1 MKDCLLRLM
10 ACLWQLMIPVGSWC
24 GVWMAAAPQ
33 SDTEK
38 AVAIARSM
46 KDLDAQLAEWFGNWV
61 MHPVIGKLAI
71 SRLALFLAALLVLAL
86 LVRLVRMTLAL
97 LQRLARRRAGSS
109 KQYGLLWQVLEM
121 TLDAASPPLRAGVAA
136 YGLVMAVVPV
146 MFVNSGRR
154 LALHAHELLSDL
166 AHLAELVAVLWFLF
180 RLAERVNGHLG
191 QWAQQQSN
199 VTRRYVLPYV
209 AHSMQLGIPV
219 LGVFLA
225 MRILALPENL
235 EPVLRDM
242 AAMLLIGTIGWILI
256 RGTTTIEA
264 MVKGR
269 FSGQGSSIEAKR
281 AQTRVTV
288 LNRLAVTVIAIVT
301 IGAMLMVFERVRAI
315 GASLLAS
322 AGIAGVI
329 IGFSSQRLLANLL
342 AGFQIAISEPVR
354 IGDAVIV
361 EGGEFGTIEEIT
373 LTYVVVRC
381 WDLRRLVLPISYF
394 IEKPFQN
401 WSRSSTELL
410 GTVMLYLD
418 YMAPIETI
426 RQALKDIVSRSTLW
440 DGRVVGLQVTDA
452 REQVIEVR
460 CLVSATDS
468 GKTFDLR
475 CEVREQL
482 VAFIRSFC
490 PEALPRVRGMV
501 QGVDSIVDPVVMGHA
516 ESMRPS
522 PMLHDRVSGDGG
534 GREA

>member
-1 MKDCLLRLM
+1 MSNHLHGWVIW
-10 ACLWQLMIPVGSWC
+10 LWQLAFEVPAWRGLWI
-24 GVWMAAAPQ
+24 AAAAQ
-33 SDTEK
+33 SASDR

-46 KDLDAQLAEWFGNWV
+46 KQLDSQLADLLGQWV
-61 MHPVIGKLAI
+61 MQAVVGQLTF
-71 SRLALFLAALLVLAL
+71 SRLLLLLAGLLILGL

-97 LQRLARRRAGSS
+97 LQRFARHRAQNA
-109 KQYGLLWQVLEM
+109 KQYGLLWQIMEL
-121 TLDAASPPLRAGVAA
+121 TLDAASPPMRAGVAA
-136 YGLVMAVVPV
+136 YGLVVAVTPV

-154 LALHAHELLSDL
+154 LALKAHELLSDL
-166 AHLAELVAVLWFLF
+166 AHLAELVVVLWFLF
-180 RLAERVNGHLG
+180 RLAERVNEHLG

-199 VTRRYVLPYV
+199 VTRRYALPYI
-209 AHSMQLGIPV
+209 AQSMQLGIPV

-225 MRILALPENL
+225 MRILALPDNL
-235 EPVLRDM
+235 EPVLRDL

-256 RGTTTIEA
+256 RGTSTIEA

-269 FSGQGSSIEAKR
+269 FVGQGSSIEAKR
-281 AQTRVTV
+281 AQTRVSV
-288 LNRLAVTVIAIVT
+288 LNRLAVTIIAIIT
-301 IGAMLMVFERVRAI
+301 AGAMLMVFERVRAI

-361 EGGEFGTIEEIT
+361 EGEFGTIEEIT

-394 IEKPFQN
+394 IERPFQN

-410 GTVMLYLD
+410 GVVMLYLD
-418 YMAPIETI
+418 YMSPIETI

-440 DGRVVGLQVTDA
+440 DGRVVGLQVTDT

-482 VAFIRSFC
+482 IAFIRAFC
-490 PEALPRVRGMV
+490 PEALPRVRGTV
-501 QGVDSIVDPVVMGHA
+501 HGLDAVIPECNVPESDRSTGSSPKSAVA
-516 ESMRPS
+516 EHKPKT
-522 PMLHDRVSGDGG
+522 
-534 GREA
+534 AT

>member
-1 MKDCLLRLM
+1 MSDRLHGLVVW
-10 ACLWQLMIPVGSWC
+10 LWQL
-24 GVWMAAAPQ
+24 AFEAPAWHGLRI
-33 SDTEK
+33 
-38 AVAIARSM
+38 AVADQSASDRAVSIARGM
-46 KDLDAQLAEWFGNWV
+46 KQLDSQLADLLGQWV
-61 MHPVIGKLAI
+61 MHPVAGQLTF
-71 SRLALFLAALLVLAL
+71 SRLLLLLAGLLILGLLVW
-86 LVRLVRMTLAL
+86 LVRMTLTL
-97 LQRLARRRAGSS
+97 LQRFAGHRSQNA
-109 KQYGLLWQVLEM
+109 KQYGVLWRVMEL

-136 YGLVMAVVPV
+136 YGLVMAIVPV
-146 MFVNSGRR
+146 MFLNSGRR
-154 LALHAHELLSDL
+154 LALRTHLLLSDL

-191 QWAQQQSN
+191 QWAQQQPNS
-199 VTRRYVLPYV
+199 TRRYVLPYI
-209 AHSMQLGIPV
+209 AQSMQLGIPV

-225 MRILALPENL
+225 MRILTLPNGL
-235 EPVLRDM
+235 EPVFRDL

-256 RGTTTIEA
+256 RGANTIEA

-269 FSGQGSSIEAKR
+269 FSGHGSTIEAKR
-281 AQTRVTV
+281 AQTRVSV
-288 LNRLAVTVIAIVT
+288 LNRLAVTVIVIVT
-301 IGAMLMVFERVRAI
+301 AGAMLMVFERVRAI

-322 AGIAGVI
+322 AGIAGVV

-354 IGDAVIV
+354 IGDSVIV
-361 EGGEFGTIEEIT
+361 EGEFGTIEEIT

-394 IEKPFQN
+394 IERPFQN

-410 GTVMLYLD
+410 GVVMLYLD

-482 VAFIRSFC
+482 IAFIRTFC
-490 PEALPRVRGMV
+490 PEALPRVRGTVHGLDAVTMN
-501 QGVDSIVDPVVMGHA
+501 QDDSDHA
-516 ESMRPS
+516 GSAGFLPKPTAEPK
-522 PMLHDRVSGDGG
+522 PKT
-534 GREA
+534 AT